1 VILKTCG
8 SVTGTHR
15 SPTDPGQPPAGRAA
29 TDAPAPPAARR
40 PVLGPSWWL
49 RDPNKVPPPRPS
61 ALTARELGFEPQRAT
76 RWFSPGVLTRSGLKV
91 GVTSVFG
98 SFLDKRELQY
108 ARPAG
113 PDLRY
118 AHRDELWIDYVA
130 DTGDGFDATATVAWH
145 VAQAELSPEGVDTPL
160 PRGDILVLGGDEV
173 YPAASTE
180 GYEARLEGPWRAALP
195 WTDARTFDPAHP
207 QDPGHPTVYAVPGN
221 HDWYDGLTGFL
232 RMFGQARWL
241 GGWRTQQTRS
251 YFAVQL
257 PHRWWLW
264 GIDIQADTLV
274 DEPQLEFFS
283 EVAKLAEH
291 GDRLVL
297 ATAVPT
303 WTDLERDPH
312 AYRNLAFL
320 ERTLMRPRGI
330 ELTLTVAGDLHHYAR
345 YTDESDD
352 AGIDAGNDTGN
363 DACIDPSPDIGPT
376 HKITS
381 GGGGAFL
388 HPTHHLPKRARIGI
402 WPDQPDEV
410 VEYTA
415 KRLYPPPAR
424 SRRLS
429 LAALLLPLRNPSF
442 LWVPGIANLA
452 LLWTIQFGL
461 RSLSPSTLTFAEA
474 AEGWSWSDLL
484 GGIFRNSLSAIVVI
498 VLLGGLWAFAR
509 TPPWAAHNRYARYA
523 AKTVLA
529 AVHGAA
535 QIAAIA
541 TVALVS
547 VRVASLFDGWLF
559 PTVAS
564 IVAFVVGA
572 VACSLVLGAYLAA
585 AIGLPGVRTHPNDSF
600 AAARL
605 ESHKNFLRM
614 HIDRDGALTVRA
626 IGIDRT
632 VKWKD
637 WHAVPVAD
645 TVESSWIEPAPH
657 ARPRAWVVD
666 EVTIP

>member
-1 VILKTCG
+1 M
-8 SVTGTHR
+8 
-15 SPTDPGQPPAGRAA
+15 PARTAA
-29 TDAPAPPAARR
+29 RVPPAARR
-40 PVLGPSWWL
+40 PVLTPSWWL
-49 RDPNKVPPPRPS
+49 RDPNNVPPPRPS
-61 ALTARELGFEPQRAT
+61 ALTARELGFEPQKAT

-118 AHRDELWIDYVA
+118 ADRDELWIDYVA

-145 VAQAELSPEGVDTPL
+145 VAQSELRPEGADTPL

-180 GYEARLEGPWRAALP
+180 GYEQRLEGPWRAVLP
-195 WTDARTFDPAHP
+195 WTDASPFDPGNP
-207 QDPGHPTVYAVPGN
+207 EDPAHPTVYAVPGN

-232 RMFGQARWL
+232 RMFGQGRWL
-241 GGWRTQQTRS
+241 GGWHTQQTRS
-251 YFAVQL
+251 YFAVKL

-264 GIDIQADTLV
+264 GVDIQVDALV

-283 EVAKLAEH
+283 EVARLAEP

-297 ATAVPT
+297 ATAAPS
-303 WTDLERDPH
+303 WTELERDPH

-320 ERTLMRPRGI
+320 ERTLMQPRGI
-330 ELTLTVAGDLHHYAR
+330 ELALTVAGDLHHYAR
-345 YTDESDD
+345 YTSEGD
-352 AGIDAGNDTGN
+352 AE
-363 DACIDPSPDIGPT
+363 DIGPT

-388 HPTHHLPKRARIGI
+388 HPTHHLPERARIGI
-402 WPDQPDEV
+402 WPDEPDEV

-415 KRLYPPPAR
+415 QRRYPQPAR
-424 SRRLS
+424 SRLLS
-429 LAALLLPLRNPSF
+429 LAALLLPVRNLSF
-442 LWVPGIANLA
+442 LWVPGIVNLV

-461 RSLSPSTLTFAEA
+461 RSLSPSIPSFAEA
-474 AEGWSWSDLL
+474 ADDWTWGELF
-484 GGIFRNSLSAIVVI
+484 GGIFRNSLSGIVVV
-498 VLLGGLWAFAR
+498 VLLVGLWAFAR
-509 TPPWAAHNRYARYA
+509 TPPWAARNRYARYA

-535 QIAAIA
+535 QIATIA
-541 TVALVS
+541 TVTLVS
-547 VRVASLFDGWLF
+547 VRVASWFDGWAI
-559 PTVAS
+559 PVVAS
-564 IVAFVVGA
+564 AVSLVLGA
-572 VACSLVLGAYLAA
+572 VACSLVVGAYLAA
-585 AIGLPGVRTHPNDSF
+585 TIGMPGVRTHPNDSF

-614 HIDRDGALTVRA
+614 HIDREGALTVRA

-632 VKWKD
+632 VKWKK
-637 WHAVPVAD
+637 WRVVPDPD
-645 TVESSWIEPAPH
+645 TVEASWIEPEPDARPH
-657 ARPRAWVVD
+657 AWIID